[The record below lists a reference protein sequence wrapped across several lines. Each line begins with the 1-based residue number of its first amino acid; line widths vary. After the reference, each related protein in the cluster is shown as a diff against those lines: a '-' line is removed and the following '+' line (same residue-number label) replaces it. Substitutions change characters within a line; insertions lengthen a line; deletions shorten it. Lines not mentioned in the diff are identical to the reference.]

1 MIRFVVFGAIA
12 VIAAGAAA
20 MIAPR
25 LMGRADPPVAAIV
38 ARFPE
43 GWDTAPVV
51 EYRKPLRW
59 PSGVPELTADDFVAA
74 VTALERLRPPQR
86 PPQPADAV
94 FSDAQIASIKERLR
108 LTPEQEPYWQP
119 VEDSLREVVWNRNG
133 GRARLETMSL
143 ARFQEA
149 AAPFIETLSARQ
161 RSEIQALAAI
171 IGLRLDLSSSQ

>member
-1 MIRFVVFGAIA
+1 MIRIVVIGALA

-20 MIAPR
+20 MLAPR
-25 LMGRADPPVAAIV
+25 LIKRAEPPVSAII

-59 PSGVPELTADDFVAA
+59 PSGVPQLSADDFVAA
-74 VTALERLRPPQR
+74 VTALERLHPPQR

-94 FSDAQIASIKERLR
+94 FSDAQIASIKDRLR
-108 LTPEQEPYWQP
+108 LTPEQELYWQP
-119 VEDSLREVVWNRNG
+119 VEDSLRQVVWNRGG

-149 AAPFIETLSARQ
+149 ARPFLETLSARQ

-171 IGLRLDLSSSQ
+171 IGLRIDLSSSH